1 MVNVSTV
8 RKLSIAARIAAQH
21 AGRTRTVGAIMKGAR
36 TTAAHFG
43 RVLRQLWLEVT
54 GFVFLALAFIG
65 AGAFFREY
73 ARYQRR
79 PDYPRARRSRNY
91 FHTDFHLVRRQLILE
106 SMEKRLRA

>member
-21 AGRTRTVGAIMKGAR
+21 AGRTRTVSAIMKGAQ
-36 TTAAHFG
+36 TTAVHFG

-73 ARYQRR
+73 TRYQAGQTTPGRVAVAIIFTLTFAWFGASSFWR
-79 PDYPRARRSRNY
+79 
-91 FHTDFHLVRRQLILE
+91 VW
-106 SMEKRLRA
+106 KKG

>member
-21 AGRTRTVGAIMKGAR
+21 AGRTRTASAILKGAR

-43 RVLRQLWLEVT
+43 RVLHQLWLEVT

-65 AGAFFREY
+65 GGAFFREY
-73 ARYQRR
+73 ALY
-79 PDYPRARRSRNY
+79 RAGQ
-91 FHTDFHLVRRQLILE
+91 TTTVRAAKD
-106 SMEKRLRA
+106 SC

>member
-21 AGRTRTVGAIMKGAR
+21 AGRTRTVGAVLKGAR
-36 TTAAHFG
+36 ATASHFG
-43 RVLRQLWLEVT
+43 RVLHQLWLEVT

-73 ARYQRR
+73 ARYQAGQTSAGRVGVAIVFTITFTWFGATSFWR
-79 PDYPRARRSRNY
+79 
-91 FHTDFHLVRRQLILE
+91 VW
-106 SMEKRLRA
+106 KKG

>member
-21 AGRTRTVGAIMKGAR
+21 AGRTRTVSAVLKGAR

-43 RVLRQLWLEVT
+43 SVLRQLWLEVT

-73 ARYQRR
+73 ARYQAGQTTS
-79 PDYPRARRSRNY
+79 ARVAVAIVFTLTFTWFGASSFWR
-91 FHTDFHLVRRQLILE
+91 VW
-106 SMEKRLRA
+106 KKG

>member
-21 AGRTRTVGAIMKGAR
+21 AGRTRTVGAVLKGAR
-36 TTAAHFG
+36 TTAVHFG

-73 ARYQRR
+73 AHYQAGQTTL
-79 PDYPRARRSRNY
+79 ARVASRNY
-91 FHTDFHLVRRQLILE
+91 FHIDFHLVRRQLILE
-106 SMEKRLRA
+106 SMEKRLKA

>member
-21 AGRTRTVGAIMKGAR
+21 AGRTRTVGAVLKGAR

-73 ARYQRR
+73 ARYQAGQTTS
-79 PDYPRARRSRNY
+79 ARVAVAIIFTLTFAWFGVTSFWR
-91 FHTDFHLVRRQLILE
+91 VW
-106 SMEKRLRA
+106 KRG

>member
-21 AGRTRTVGAIMKGAR
+21 AGRTRTVGAVLKGAKA
-36 TTAAHFG
+36 TASHFG
-43 RVLRQLWLEVT
+43 RVLHQLWLEVT

-73 ARYQRR
+73 ARYQAGQTTAGRVAVAIIFTLTFAWFGMTSFWR
-79 PDYPRARRSRNY
+79 
-91 FHTDFHLVRRQLILE
+91 VW
-106 SMEKRLRA
+106 KKG

>member
-21 AGRTRTVGAIMKGAR
+21 AGRTRTVGAIMKGAQ
-36 TTAAHFG
+36 TTAVHFG

-73 ARYQRR
+73 ALY
-79 PDYPRARRSRNY
+79 RAGQTTLRSASRVAII
-91 FHTDFHLVRRQLILE
+91 FTLTFTWFGASSFWRVW
-106 SMEKRLRA
+106 KKG

>member
-21 AGRTRTVGAIMKGAR
+21 AGRTRTASAVFKGAR

-43 RVLRQLWLEVT
+43 RVLYQLWLEVT

-65 AGAFFREY
+65 GAAFFREY
-73 ARYQRR
+73 ARYQAGQTTTGRVAIAIIFTLTFVWFGVTSFWR
-79 PDYPRARRSRNY
+79 
-91 FHTDFHLVRRQLILE
+91 VW
-106 SMEKRLRA
+106 KKG